1 VDRAGADDNEESIAL
16 AKDNVGGIL
25 TALDNGVCGL
35 LGERDLGGE
44 KGGRDQ
50 RILSEDSSVI
60 GSDGNHIYGLGG

>member
-50 RILSEDSSVI
+50 RILSEDWFKSVMLVSI
-60 GSDGNHIYGLGG
+60 SNSCP